1 MTGFGVFLIVFASI
15 LVIFAA
21 SYILV
26 LINPFKMP
34 LLLKTK
40 IERVF
45 AIISRVLIIGLLS
58 LFFILPLW
66 IVLCAS
72 LSDSVSFIN
81 TGYSIFIKKFSLE
94 GYEYIFKNAW

>member
-1 MTGFGVFLIVFASI
+1 MTGFGIFLIVFAAI
-15 LVIFAA
+15 LVLFAI

-26 LINPFKMP
+26 MINPFKMP
-34 LLLKTK
+34 IVLKTK

-45 AIISRVLIIGLLS
+45 ALITRILIISLLS

-72 LSDSVSFIN
+72 LSDSVSFIK
-81 TGYSIFIKKFSLE
+81 TGSNF
-94 GYEYIFKNAW
+94 AP